1 MKSNIYIS
9 IVDKRA
15 SWKFRLDLTI
25 FQIEIYI
32 AIISKFVKRV
42 IIILLTQK
50 TLFVYRKRFV
60 IRISLFLLMQKAK
73 Y

>member
-1 MKSNIYIS
+1 MKSNIYIL

-32 AIISKFVKRV
+32 VIILKFVKRV
-42 IIILLTQK
+42 III
-50 TLFVYRKRFV
+50 
-60 IRISLFLLMQKAK
+60 SLI
-73 Y
+73 